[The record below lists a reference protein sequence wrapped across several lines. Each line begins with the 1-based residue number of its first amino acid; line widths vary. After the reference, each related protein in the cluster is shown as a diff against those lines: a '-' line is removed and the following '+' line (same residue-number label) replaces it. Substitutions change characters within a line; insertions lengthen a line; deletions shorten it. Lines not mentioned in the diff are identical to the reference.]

1 MLPENARTT
10 FGHRVGLGHR
20 FGRVGSWLTLT
31 ALAVGVVL
39 LVVAA
44 PPASA
49 DRAEAIG
56 SQIRCPVCQG
66 EAIVDSPSETAR
78 NMMDLV
84 RQRIQEGRS
93 DQQIIDELIGSYGG
107 SLLLDP
113 PARGVTLWL
122 WLAPL
127 LALGVGTA
135 MVARRF
141 RTTTIVPQPETPM
154 LLSRRWI
161 WGAGVLVLG
170 GAIAI
175 ATVGQFQQARPEDQ
189 TLTGVAGTDFD
200 PDSVSNET
208 LEAVVAANADN
219 PAINGMRLALANRY
233 FEEGAYQLAFGHY
246 QTVLDNEPAPN
257 EAANAFS
264 RLGWM
269 VFDGNGEADLGIELI
284 DRGLELVPEDAF
296 AIYLKGRILWCGK
309 SDAEGASNLFSSVLS
324 STGLVDE
331 VRGRVETD
339 LAAAAAGEACA

>member
-1 MLPENARTT
+1 MPENSRTL
-10 FGHRVGLGHR
+10 VHR
-20 FGRVGSWLTLT
+20 FGRVGSWLALT
-31 ALAVGVVL
+31 ALALGVVL
-39 LVVAA
+39 LVAMAPAA
-44 PPASA
+44 PE

-66 EAIVDSPSETAR
+66 EAILDSPSETAR

-84 RQRIQEGRS
+84 RLRLGEGQS
-93 DQQIIDELIGSYGG
+93 DHQIIDELIASYGG

-113 PARGVTLWL
+113 PARGATLWL

-127 LALGVGTA
+127 FALGVGTA

-141 RTTTIVPQPETPM
+141 RTATIESKPEPAP
-154 LLSRRWI
+154 LVSKRWI

-189 TLTGVAGTDFD
+189 SLTGVAGTDFD
-200 PDSVSNET
+200 PDAVSNET

-233 FEEGAYQLAFGHY
+233 FEEGAYQQAFGHF

-269 VFDGNGEADLGIELI
+269 VYDGNGEADLGIELI
-284 DRGLELVPEDAF
+284 DRGLELVSEDAF

-309 SDAEGASNLFSSVLS
+309 DDPDGAKTLFASVLS
-324 STGLVDE
+324 SEGIDDE
-331 VRGRVETD
+331 VRNRVETD
-339 LAAAAAGEACA
+339 LAAVEAGEVCP